1 MEKYR
6 TGQQQ
11 ADENHQ
17 RLLANTWFGYESGN
31 TTEYKVFK
39 ADAEKMAETTKRCT
53 SEELLKIARQ
63 GRAMTADEAYQILI
77 QDRTAEKKKQH
88 WTEF

>member
-17 RLLANTWFGYESGN
+17 RLLANTWSGYESGN
-31 TTEYKVFK
+31 TTEFK
-39 ADAEKMAETTKRCT
+39 AFEADAEKIAEDTKRC
-53 SEELLKIARQ
+53 SVEELLNIARL
-63 GRAMTADEAYQILI
+63 GKTLSANEAYQILI
-77 QDRTAEKKKQH
+77 QDRAKEKATQH